1 MKIAHAVREA
11 GTEQE
16 IYLLLTAYIKATRLG
31 DEMSSLSQHMTS
43 LPLAGPDDV
52 RGRIEG
58 LFTALG
64 LASKSLDDSSRVVLK
79 EALYVFGE
87 ALIRLKWLEMRAQR
101 TDGCPCESSAVDA
114 LLGSTQLEET

>member
-16 IYLLLTAYIKATRLG
+16 IYVLLTAYIKAARLG
-31 DEMSSLSQHMTS
+31 EEMSSLSQHMTS

-64 LASKSLDDSSRVVLK
+64 LASKSLDDGSRVVLK

-87 ALIRLKWLEMRAQR
+87 ALMRLKWLESKAQR
-101 TDGCPCESSAVDA
+101 SEERPANRTH
-114 LLGSTQLEET
+114 STRYSDQPDLEET